1 VAVPALVDFYHL
13 ASSPIERVLP
23 QICEKVLG
31 NGERLLVV
39 ADQSLLQQLDA
50 QLWSYAREAF
60 LPHGRSDGPAPEAQ
74 TVLLSAVPDPQNGA
88 ANVALADGQWRDEAL
103 GFARTFY
110 FFDTG
115 NIEGARAAWRALQG
129 NDQAQCRYWK
139 QDERGKWVQ
148 GP

>member
-1 VAVPALVDFYHL
+1 MLVGFYHL

-31 NGERLLVV
+31 SGERLLVV
-39 ADQSLLQQLDA
+39 AEHSLLQQLDG

-60 LPHGRSDGPAPEAQ
+60 RPHGLADGATPEAQ
-74 TVLLSAVPDPQNGA
+74 PVLLSSAPDPLNGA
-88 ANVALADGQWRDEAL
+88 THIALADGRWREEAL
-103 GFARTFY
+103 GFQRTFY
-110 FFDTG
+110 FFDTSHVD
-115 NIEGARAAWRALQG
+115 EARGTWRALQS
-129 NDQAQCRYWK
+129 NPEAQCRYWK